1 LRFLSDK
8 PLDIPRGASGRLQ
21 LAQWLTRPQN
31 PLTAR
36 VLVNRLWQHHFGK
49 GLVATPSNF
58 GTRGEA
64 PTHPELLDWLTDRFG
79 AGGSSIKNL
88 QRQIVLSKTYQLAT
102 GGDQANAAMDPDNR
116 WYWRF
121 DRRRLDAEAIRDA
134 MLSVSGTL
142 DLSRPGRHPFPSIGQ
157 WGWSQ

>member
-1 LRFLSDK
+1 QKADALRTELAALERERDTVCQKRKANVNQAEAELARIGKSNLPPDVPGAYAVSEGTPGDARVQVRGEVGHQGPVVKRNALRFLSDK

-64 PTHPELLDWLTDRFG
+64 PTHPELLDWL
-79 AGGSSIKNL
+79 
-88 QRQIVLSKTYQLAT
+88 
-102 GGDQANAAMDPDNR
+102 
-116 WYWRF
+116 
-121 DRRRLDAEAIRDA
+121 
-134 MLSVSGTL
+134 
-142 DLSRPGRHPFPSIGQ
+142 
-157 WGWSQ
+157 